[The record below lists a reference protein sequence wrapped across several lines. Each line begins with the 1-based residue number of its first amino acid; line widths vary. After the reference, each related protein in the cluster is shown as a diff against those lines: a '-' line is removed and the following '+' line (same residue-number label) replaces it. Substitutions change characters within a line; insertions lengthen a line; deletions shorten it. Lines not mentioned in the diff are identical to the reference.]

1 MKIKTAKNWNWFF
14 TVAHSVSFYYA
25 NKEGALKWIMSLI
38 SVDNASSIQLQ
49 HITLLLQ
56 HSQELLTL
64 QLDTMKRRVSFG
76 ENVSLKQWTA
86 ILYIF
91 REICSQKNLRSMY
104 HWIALPWTHL
114 CISIHFFSRDSC
126 HWESVI
132 VQASELKRAK
142 KIKKRFTT
150 WCGVPAHAPSRPLKS
165 PSAIDQ
171 EQSKATKAF

>member
-14 TVAHSVSFYYA
+14 TIAHSVSFYYA

-64 QLDTMKRRVSFG
+64 QLDTMKRKVSVG
-76 ENVSLKQWTA
+76 ENVSLKQWMPYSIYFEKFAVRKIWAQCITGLHCREHICA
-86 ILYIF
+86 FPYI
-91 REICSQKNLRSMY
+91 
-104 HWIALPWTHL
+104 
-114 CISIHFFSRDSC
+114 FFSRDSC

-132 VQASELKRAK
+132 VQASMLKRTK
-142 KIKKRFTT
+142 KIKKRVTT
-150 WCGVPAHAPSRPLKS
+150 WCGVPAHTPSRPLKS
-165 PSAIDQ
+165 PSTIDQ